1 MNSQD
6 NKKTA
11 YIPGPLLSVGDA
23 ARYLGVGRKILLQ
36 LIERGE
42 ITAVKSENTTMVEKA
57 GLDAFRKKGVL
68 T

>member
-1 MNSQD
+1 MAFPD
-6 NKKTA
+6 DEKA
-11 YIPGPLLSVGDA
+11 DYIPGPFLTVGDA

-42 ITAVKSENTTMVEKA
+42 ITAVKSEDTTLVEKA
-57 GLDAFRKKGVL
+57 GLDAFRKKGTL

>member
-1 MNSQD
+1 MNFPD
-6 NKKTA
+6 NENEIH
-11 YIPGPLLSVGDA
+11 IPGPFLTIGDA

-42 ITAVKSENTTMVEKA
+42 ITAVKHANTRMVEKA
-57 GLDAFRKKGVL
+57 GLDAFRKKGTL